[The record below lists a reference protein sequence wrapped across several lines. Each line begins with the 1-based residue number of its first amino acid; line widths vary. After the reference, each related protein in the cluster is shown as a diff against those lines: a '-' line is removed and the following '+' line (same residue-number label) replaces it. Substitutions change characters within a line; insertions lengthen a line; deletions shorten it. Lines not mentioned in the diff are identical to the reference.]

1 MPLISKKGLVMF
13 KWFQNKNRRV
23 ISIIIIVI
31 LALAM
36 IIPLMIS
43 GVSGF

>member
-1 MPLISKKGLVMF
+1 MF
-13 KWFQNKNRRV
+13 KWFQNKNRRI
-23 ISIIIIVI
+23 ISIVIIVI